1 MHWSRTAQSIIQ
13 TVDLKKLVIFV
24 SIIEEEKNVFS
35 VYNILS
41 ETHLKR
47 INIIN
52 KHKMYWRFTL
62 SKSIF
67 SS

>member
-1 MHWSRTAQSIIQ
+1 MHTSTMAQSVIQ
-13 TVDLKKLVIFV
+13 TVDLKKIVIF
-24 SIIEEEKNVFS
+24 INNFRGKNFFS
-35 VYNILS
+35 VCNILS
-41 ETHLKR
+41 ETYLKR

-67 SS
+67 LS